1 MVRIAPNEISFNS
14 SQAWNDIY
22 GFRHGHKTF
31 VKSDFYERG
40 PFVGRG
46 VHSIV
51 SERSVDRHAQM
62 RRHLAHAFSE
72 HSLGEQEALVSET
85 VDKFISA
92 AGQRGT
98 KAGGFDMGKGLE
110 MMTFDI
116 IGDLAFGETFGG
128 VDSGR

>member
-1 MVRIAPNEISFNS
+1 M
-14 SQAWNDIY
+14 D
-22 GFRHGHKTF
+22 T
-31 VKSDFYERG
+31 
-40 PFVGRG
+40 
-46 VHSIV
+46 
-51 SERSVDRHAQM
+51 HAQM

-85 VDKFISA
+85 VDKFIYV
-92 AGQRGT
+92 AGQRGA

-128 VDSGR
+128 VDSGTSNLASLEEIGEDKGSPADLIL